1 LTDPE
6 FSTFEL
12 VAVIL
17 LEGFGCR
24 RLVSELDKSK
34 ASRPSGVPIQ
44 RQKDLVDVASFGE
57 DRFQLVLSGVV
68 TEVSNEEF

>member
-1 LTDPE
+1 M
-6 FSTFEL
+6 
-12 VAVIL
+12 AVIFAD
-17 LEGFGCR
+17 GFGCR
-24 RLVSELDKSK
+24 HLVSELDKGK

-44 RQKDLVDVASFGE
+44 RQKDLDDLAGFGK